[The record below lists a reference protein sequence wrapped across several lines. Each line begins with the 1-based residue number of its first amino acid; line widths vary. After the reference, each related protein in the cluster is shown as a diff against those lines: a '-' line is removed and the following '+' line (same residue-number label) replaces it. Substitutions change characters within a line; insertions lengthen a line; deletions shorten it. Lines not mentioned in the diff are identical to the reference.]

1 MNEDKSTPQP
11 LKKPPTVM
19 PTNPESLFLFL
30 AYGELYEGESQ
41 EDFDNRVATLNIL
54 MSNMR
59 SAEDAKKRIIVQEP
73 LINRLIGRL

>member
-1 MNEDKSTPQP
+1 MNQDLPTPQP

>member
-1 MNEDKSTPQP
+1 
-11 LKKPPTVM
+11 M
-19 PTNPESLFLFL
+19 PTNPESMFLFL

>member
-1 MNEDKSTPQP
+1 MNEDKPTIQP

-41 EDFDNRVATLNIL
+41 EDFDNRVATLNNL
-54 MSNMR
+54 LATMKT
-59 SAEDAKKRIIVQEP
+59 ADDHKKRIIVEPP
-73 LINRLIGRL
+73 LIDRLIKRL